1 MNKYKWSS
9 ALILILVFIVS
20 VSAESDSV
28 ILANDQTGFMMNDL
42 LAFLSLGAVIF
53 AAAIVIKIIMMLAE
67 NWGGS

>member
-1 MNKYKWSS
+1 MNKYKWSV
-9 ALILILVFIVS
+9 ALFLILVFIVS

>member
-42 LAFLSLGAVIF
+42 LTFLSLGAVIF

>member
-1 MNKYKWSS
+1 MNKYKWSA
-9 ALILILVFIVS
+9 ALFLILVFIVS

>member
-1 MNKYKWSS
+1 MNKYKWSV
-9 ALILILVFIVS
+9 ALFLILVFIVS

-53 AAAIVIKIIMMLAE
+53 AAAIVIKIIMMMAE